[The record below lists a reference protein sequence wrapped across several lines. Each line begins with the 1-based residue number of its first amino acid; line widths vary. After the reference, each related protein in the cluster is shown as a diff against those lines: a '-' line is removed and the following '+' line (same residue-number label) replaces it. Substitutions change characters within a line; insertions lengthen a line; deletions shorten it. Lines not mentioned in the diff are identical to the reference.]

1 MKYWRIFTGEFLKQP
16 LTIQTETEQN
26 GMMKMMTMMTIIT
39 EENGKKT

>member
-1 MKYWRIFTGEFLKQP
+1 MKYWRIFTGEFLNQP